1 MFTNMSITLPGT
13 AIGIRVRD
21 GVVLASD
28 KRVSYSGFI
37 FSKQARKVHPI
48 TNKNGVA
55 FAGLMGDIG
64 FLVKILKTEAKY
76 YELQFNREIR
86 TRSLAKLLSV
96 FLYSYKWFPM
106 LTEVVVGG
114 YDEDGA
120 SLYVLDPVGSILEER
135 YVALG
140 SGAQLALGYIEPR
153 YREDLSIDE
162 AEKIAIEAIKAVFE
176 RDVLSGDGVDLLIFT
191 KQGYTVKEYLYK
203 TMQA

>member
-1 MFTNMSITLPGT
+1 MSITLPGT

-28 KRVSYSGFI
+28 KRVSYSGFVL
-37 FSKQARKVHPI
+37 SKQARKVYPI
-48 TNKNGVA
+48 TNRNGVA

-64 FLVKILKTEAKY
+64 FLVKILRTEAKY

-96 FLYSYKWFPM
+96 ILYSHKWFPM
-106 LTEVVVGG
+106 LTEIVVGG
-114 YDEDGA
+114 YDEDKA

-153 YREDLSIDE
+153 YREDLSLEE
-162 AEKIAIEAIKAVFE
+162 AEKLAVEAIKTVFE
-176 RDVLSGDGVDLLIFT
+176 RDVLSGDGVDLLVFT
-191 KQGYTVKEYLYK
+191 KQGYNLKEYLYK
-203 TMQA
+203 TTQS